1 VHWYDPTNPGTIFVE
16 TIGHVRPQQAKHH
29 LDLDI
34 IDPLT
39 VLSDSEPKLLRL
51 LLLLTATTSPLRY
64 HTKCI

>member
-1 VHWYDPTNPGTIFVE
+1 MHWYDPRNPGTSSKRLAMCGRNKLNTILIF
-16 TIGHVRPQQAKHH
+16 
-29 LDLDI
+29 LDI

-39 VLSDSEPKLLRL
+39 LLSDSEPELLRL